1 MARSQVSNI
10 VSDMDE
16 EAIDRQI
23 EQELASLKTA
33 KSRKVESRQSHNAND
48 QQAVAEPGHMV
59 VVGGGNMDSSNAMA
73 VSQQSR
79 QSLSTQVDSNEEEK
93 RSYNARFELFLALG
107 LMALV
112 VVLFVLGHHFWDE
125 RYYIP
130 AEGLGYYLG
139 LVGGV
144 LMLLAYSYS
153 LFKYTAFFRRRAVMH
168 RWLTVHICL
177 GVIGP
182 LLVIF
187 HSTFHIHSLN
197 GGIALISMLLV
208 FTSGVMARFIYAKT
222 HYGLGDS
229 KVQVQDLKEQLELA
243 GHKIKS
249 ERLDTFTASVLDHR
263 DSLLY
268 AFWDFMT
275 FGWRSR
281 WIYFRITENMRH
293 HLKVLA
299 KKKGWGQAVVQARRQ
314 EFNQRL
320 RDYIFVLRKVAL
332 FRVYERFFAF
342 WRNAHA
348 PLLYL
353 LLMSGIV
360 HVIAVH
366 MY

>member
-1 MARSQVSNI
+1 MPR
-10 VSDMDE
+10 
-16 EAIDRQI
+16 
-23 EQELASLKTA
+23 SLKTKNVSNLEVGSGPQPVDKRA
-33 KSRKVESRQSHNAND
+33 SLRLAQS
-48 QQAVAEPGHMV
+48 QQLQGRRADGRRAAAQSGDLSV
-59 VVGGGNMDSSNAMA
+59 VGGNMDGSHAMTA
-73 VSQQSR
+73 NKQSKH
-79 QSLSTQVDSNEEEK
+79 SLSTQVLSGQEEK

-107 LMALV
+107 LMMLV
-112 VVLFVLGHHFWDE
+112 TTLFILGNRYWDE

-144 LMLLAYSYS
+144 LMLLAYSYT
-153 LFKYTAFFRRRAVMH
+153 LFKYTSFFRRRAVMRH
-168 RWLTVHICL
+168 WLTVHIFL

-187 HSTFHIHSLN
+187 HSTFRIHSLN

-208 FTSGVMARFIYAKT
+208 FASGVMARFIYAKT

-229 KVQVQDLKEQLELA
+229 KVQVNNLKEQLMLA

-249 ERLDTFTASVLDHR
+249 DRLEAFTSSVFDRR

-268 AFWDFMT
+268 AFWDFLS

-281 WIYFRITENMRH
+281 WVYFRLTENMRY
-293 HLKVLA
+293 HLKHLA
-299 KKKGWGQAVVQARRQ
+299 KKEGWDQAVVRVKRQ

-320 RDYIFVLRKVAL
+320 REYIFVLKKVAL